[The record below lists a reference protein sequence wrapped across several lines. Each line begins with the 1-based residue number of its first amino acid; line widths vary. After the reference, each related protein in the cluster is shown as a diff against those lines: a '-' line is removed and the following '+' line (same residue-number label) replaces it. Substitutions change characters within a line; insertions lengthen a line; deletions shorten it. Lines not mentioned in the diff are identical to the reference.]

1 VNFAVKFKDAQR
13 LIKEGRPKDACGV
26 LRPVLEKHLKT
37 LCSEKKVCPSNT
49 NISNMIHALSEEGAI
64 DSLER
69 NRFMT
74 WKNLG
79 NAGSHEGQEE
89 VKQIDAEYFLAGLAD
104 VVGATLDQ
112 RTESAVPSS
121 MASSLPKPAARARAS
136 GSELHRQALIS
147 AFYLSKFDHNN
158 LRLGN
163 QGETFSAIA
172 KVLSVKVNTLK
183 NYRDLFDS
191 HTGSYRKGWRVEMSP
206 QFAEIFQKFK
216 DHDELILRTMVLGF
230 IGK

>member
-1 VNFAVKFKDAQR
+1 
-13 LIKEGRPKDACGV
+13 
-26 LRPVLEKHLKT
+26 
-37 LCSEKKVCPSNT
+37 
-49 NISNMIHALSEEGAI
+49 
-64 DSLER
+64 
-69 NRFMT
+69 
-74 WKNLG
+74 
-79 NAGSHEGQEE
+79 
-89 VKQIDAEYFLAGLAD
+89 
-104 VVGATLDQ
+104 
-112 RTESAVPSS
+112 

-191 HTGSYRKGWRVEMSP
+191 HTGSYRRGWRVEMSP